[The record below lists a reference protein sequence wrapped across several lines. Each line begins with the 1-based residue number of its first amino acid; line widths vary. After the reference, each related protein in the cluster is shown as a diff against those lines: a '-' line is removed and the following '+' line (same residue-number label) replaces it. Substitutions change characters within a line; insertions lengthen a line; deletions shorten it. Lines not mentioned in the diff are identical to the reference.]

1 MTLSFSTTVCPKAE
15 LPEALEI
22 CKAAGFDNIELFRT
36 WTESSPVHDNTSV
49 PMVRNRLDNAG
60 VTLTGLNIRNI
71 TGRKADS
78 DERNLAY
85 NLRQVTWDIHLARA
99 LRLTSANTK
108 GGERTDEAL
117 EDLIEGINTTLERME
132 GFTLNL
138 GNHAGN
144 RLQGLEDFQ
153 AVMPNVPERAKI
165 LLDTGHLLTAGED
178 ILQFAET
185 FADRISLVHLR
196 DQKGETPVPFGEG
209 DLPFNDL
216 FSILKGAGYHGT
228 LVIELE
234 KVTWGEP
241 AESAATAKAFIENLL
256 AS

>member
-1 MTLSFSTTVCPKAE
+1 MNLSFSTTACPKAE

-49 PMVRNRLDNAG
+49 PMVRERLDQAG

-78 DERNLAY
+78 DERDLSY
-85 NLRQVTWDIHLARA
+85 NLRQITWDIHLARA
-99 LRLTSANTK
+99 LRLSSANTK
-108 GGERTDEAL
+108 GGQRTDEAL
-117 EDLIEGINTTLERME
+117 ADLIEGVNTTLERME
-132 GFTLNL
+132 NFTLNL

-144 RLQGLEDFQ
+144 RLQGLEDYQ
-153 AVMPNVPERAKI
+153 AVMPHVHERAKI

-178 ILQFAET
+178 ILRFAEA
-185 FADRISLVHLR
+185 FADRIGLVHLR
-196 DQKGETPVPFGEG
+196 DQKGDTPVPFGEG
-209 DLPFNDL
+209 DLPFEEL
-216 FSILKGAGYHGT
+216 IQILKGARYDGT
-228 LVIELE
+228 WVIELE
-234 KVTWGEP
+234 KVTWGTP
-241 AESAATAKAFIENLL
+241 AEAAATAKAYIENLL

>member
-1 MTLSFSTTVCPKAE
+1 MNLSFSTTVCPKAE

-22 CKAAGFDNIELFRT
+22 CKAAGFDKIELFRT

-49 PMVRNRLDNAG
+49 PMVRDRLKNAG

-78 DERNLAY
+78 DERDLGY
-85 NLRQVTWDIHLARA
+85 NLRQISWDMHLAKA
-99 LRLTSANTK
+99 LGLNTANTK
-108 GGERTDEAL
+108 GGQRTDEAL
-117 EDLIEGINTTLERME
+117 EDLIEGVNSLLDRFD

-144 RLQGLEDFQ
+144 RLQGLEDYK
-153 AVMPNVPERAKI
+153 AVMPNVNERAKV
-165 LLDTGHLLTAGED
+165 LLDSGHLLTAGED
-178 ILQFAET
+178 IIEFATE
-185 FADRISLVHLR
+185 FADRIGLVHLR
-196 DQKGETPVPFGEG
+196 DQKGDTPVPFGEG
-209 DLPFNDL
+209 DLPFEEL
-216 FSILKGAGYHGT
+216 IAILKGAGYDGT
-228 LVIELE
+228 LVVELE

-241 AESAATAKAFIENLL
+241 AESVAAAREYIEQIL

>member
-1 MTLSFSTTVCPKAE
+1 MNLSFSTTACPKAE

-22 CKAAGFDNIELFRT
+22 CNAAGFDKIELFRT

-49 PMVRNRLDNAG
+49 PMVRERLNKAG

-78 DERNLAY
+78 DERDLAY
-85 NLRQVTWDIHLARA
+85 NLRQIVWDIHLARA
-99 LRLTSANTK
+99 LHLTSANTK
-108 GGERTDEAL
+108 GGQRTDEAL
-117 EDLIEGINTTLERME
+117 ADLIEGVNTTLERME
-132 GFTLNL
+132 NFTLNL

-153 AVMPNVPERAKI
+153 AVMPHVNERAKI

-178 ILQFAET
+178 ILRFAET
-185 FADRISLVHLR
+185 FADRIGLVHLR
-196 DQKGETPVPFGEG
+196 DQKEDTPVPFGEG
-209 DLPFNDL
+209 DLPFQDL
-216 FSILKGAGYHGT
+216 IKILKGAGYDGT

-234 KVTWGEP
+234 KVTWGSP
-241 AESAATAKAFIENLL
+241 AEAAATARTYIENLL

>member
-1 MTLSFSTTVCPKAE
+1 MNLSCSTTACPKAE

-22 CKAAGFDNIELFRT
+22 CTSAGFDKIELFRT

-49 PMVRNRLDNAG
+49 PMVRDRLSNAG

-78 DERNLAY
+78 DERDLGY
-85 NLRQVTWDIHLARA
+85 NLRQITWDIHLARA
-99 LRLTSANTK
+99 LHLTSANTK
-108 GGERTDEAL
+108 GGQRTDEAL
-117 EDLIEGINTTLERME
+117 ADLIEGVNTTLERME
-132 GFTLNL
+132 NFTLNL

-153 AVMPNVPERAKI
+153 AVMPNVHERAKI

-178 ILQFAET
+178 ILHFAET
-185 FADRISLVHLR
+185 FADRIGLVHLR
-196 DQKGETPVPFGEG
+196 DQKGDTPVPFGEG
-209 DLPFNDL
+209 DLPFQDL
-216 FSILKGAGYHGT
+216 IKILKNAGYDDT

-234 KVTWGEP
+234 KVTWGSPSE
-241 AESAATAKAFIENLL
+241 AAATAKAYIENLL

>member
-1 MTLSFSTTVCPKAE
+1 MNLSFSTTACPKAE

-22 CKAAGFDNIELFRT
+22 CKAAGFDKIELFRT

-49 PMVRNRLDNAG
+49 PMVRDRLNQAG

-78 DERNLAY
+78 DERDLGY
-85 NLRQVTWDIHLARA
+85 NLRQITWDIHLARA
-99 LRLTSANTK
+99 LHLTSANTK
-108 GGERTDEAL
+108 GGQRTEEAL
-117 EDLIEGINTTLERME
+117 ADLIEGVNTTLERME
-132 GFTLNL
+132 NFTLNL

-144 RLQGLEDFQ
+144 RLQGLEDYQ
-153 AVMPNVPERAKI
+153 AVMPHVHERAKI

-178 ILQFAET
+178 ILRFAET
-185 FADRISLVHLR
+185 FADRIGLVHLR
-196 DQKGETPVPFGEG
+196 DQKGDTPVPFGEG
-209 DLPFNDL
+209 DLPFEEL
-216 FSILKGAGYHGT
+216 IQILKGVGYDGT

-234 KVTWGEP
+234 KITWGAP
-241 AESAATAKAFIENLL
+241 AEAAATAKAYIENLL